1 MNISATNRRSQQDQQ
16 SSQNQQN
23 QQQQNVPAQQ
33 QEEQQQQGGWNFSMI
48 HMILLFIA
56 GNFIFN
62 MIKGNN
68 IDRSNPNFYHNA
80 FENDQNFD
88 LRVKIIKDN
97 EVLHSWETQNLQY
110 NYDEKNFINKT
121 FSLTQEQIFSEPFP
135 EVVISIRNQETGAQV
150 NAQGEL
156 VVIQEKITKE
166 QLQNLISSANED
178 VPQPKKKSD
187 SKKRE
192 KAPHFRQ
199 RFYIQLSHDT
209 NSYHPQQ
216 IPPQLE
222 SKQTFLLLKQM
233 IENIQLNIY
242 KGVLK
247 IDHQKRLYLPI
258 LDISQF
264 WVRRKDLVY
273 QGQIEEELAQEN
285 KNQPATTEEVI
296 DQKDLP
302 LVYNTTIVF
311 YPYWHAKL
319 LMINQMEQTFN
330 DQANLGLHDANS
342 LEQFKEI
349 LGDNNP
355 YYLAITFTVSILHSV
370 FELLAVKND
379 ISYWRNLENYQG
391 LSLRS
396 LYTGFVFEVV
406 VFLYL
411 LDSEETSW
419 LIIASSGI
427 ELLVTIWKIYK
438 TAKCQRRKDNKFP
451 FFEIDQTQQTYVRT
465 TEEYDKQATKYLYY
479 ALIPLLA
486 GYTVYSLIYLEHKGW
501 YSFIIRTLV
510 GFIYVFGFINMTP
523 QLYINYKLKSVEHLP
538 WRTMIYKFLNTIV
551 DDLFAFV
558 ISMPLLKRL
567 SCFRDDI
574 IFIIYIYQRQI
585 YKVDHKRT
593 QHGFKKE
600 DLVPADQKE
609 KSD

>member
-1 MNISATNRRSQQDQQ
+1 MNISTSRRSQQDQQQ

-33 QEEQQQQGGWNFSMI
+33 EEQQQQQQGGWNFSMF

-56 GNFIFN
+56 GNFVFN

-68 IDRSNPNFYHNA
+68 IDRSNPNYYHNA

-88 LRVKIIKDN
+88 LKIKIIKDN

-121 FSLTQEQIFSEPFP
+121 FSLTQEQIFSEPYP
-135 EVVISIRNQETGAQV
+135 EVSISIRNQDTGAQL

-178 VPQPKKKSD
+178 VPQPKTKKE

-216 IPPQLE
+216 IPPQLRN
-222 SKQTFLLLKQM
+222 L
-233 IENIQLNIY
+233 
-242 KGVLK
+242 LK

-258 LDISQF
+258 LDVSQF

-273 QGQIEEELAQEN
+273 QGQIEEELAEEN
-285 KNQPATTEEVI
+285 KNQPATTATQEVI
-296 DQKDLP
+296 DQNDLP
-302 LVYNTTIVF
+302 SVYNTTIVF

-319 LMINQMEQTFN
+319 LMISQMEQTFN
-330 DQANLGLHDANS
+330 DQASYGLHDANS

-355 YYLAITFTVSILHSV
+355 YYLAITFIVSILHSV

-427 ELLVTIWKIYK
+427 ELLVTVWKIYK

-451 FFEIDQTQQTYVRT
+451 FFEIDQTQQSYIRT

-479 ALIPLLA
+479 ALVPLLA

-501 YSFIIRTLV
+501 YSFVIRTLV

-600 DLVPADQKE
+600 DLVPSDQKE
-609 KSD
+609 KAD

>member
-1 MNISATNRRSQQDQQ
+1 MNISANRRSQQNQQ
-16 SSQNQQN
+16 ASQNQQN
-23 QQQQNVPAQQ
+23 QQEQNVPAQQ
-33 QEEQQQQGGWNFSMI
+33 QEQQQNGQNFSMI
-48 HMILLFIA
+48 YIILLFIA

-62 MIKGNN
+62 MISANN

-88 LRVKIIKDN
+88 LRIKIIKDN
-97 EVLHSWETQNLQY
+97 EVLHTWQTQNLQY

-121 FSLTQEQIFSEPFP
+121 FTLTQDQIFSEPYP
-135 EVVISIRNQETGAQV
+135 EVSISIRNQETGAQV

-166 QLQNLISSANED
+166 QLKNLISSANED
-178 VPQPKKKSD
+178 VPQPKTKKE

-192 KAPHFRQ
+192 QAPHFRQ

-216 IPPQLE
+216 IPPQLRN
-222 SKQTFLLLKQM
+222 L
-233 IENIQLNIY
+233 
-242 KGVLK
+242 LK

-258 LDISQF
+258 LDVSQF
-264 WVRRKDLVY
+264 WIRRKDLVY
-273 QGQIEEELAQEN
+273 QGQIEEELAEEN
-285 KNQPATTEEVI
+285 KNQPATTQDVI

-302 LVYNTTIVF
+302 AIYNTTIIF

-330 DQANLGLHDANS
+330 HQANFGLHDANS

-355 YYLAITFTVSILHSV
+355 YYLAITFIVSILHSI

-379 ISYWRNLENYQG
+379 ISYWRNLESYEG

-406 VFLYL
+406 VLLYL

-419 LIIASSGI
+419 LIIASSCI
-427 ELLVTIWKIYK
+427 ELLVTVWKMYK

-465 TEEYDKQATKYLYY
+465 TEEYDKQATKYLYC

-501 YSFIIRTLV
+501 YSFVIRTLV

-585 YKVDHKRT
+585 YKIDQKRT

-600 DLVPADQKE
+600 DLVPSDQKE
-609 KSD
+609 KAD